1 MEPTEDTGVSKPQRD
16 TKTQRRTIVFLGVS
30 VSQWLILSV
39 FSAASV
45 SERVSR

>member
-1 MEPTEDTGVSKPQRD
+1 MEPTEDTEV
-16 TKTQRRTIVFLGVS
+16 RRTIVFLGVS